1 MAATIRDIRDRTGLS
16 LATISK
22 YLNGG
27 NVLPK
32 NRELIEEAI
41 DALHYE
47 VNELARGLVT
57 NRTKTIGVLVYD
69 IQCLFVGNMLHYLG
83 QELHKSGYAMLICDS
98 CNNEEMEKENLQF
111 LLSRKVDGILIF
123 AVSLTGGFL
132 DPAKRAGVPIVLLDR
147 AFRGEEVD
155 CVEVDSRT
163 AVFRAAQMLIEY
175 GHRKIA
181 LVASDVEYTGV
192 ERKKGYEDALRTYGI
207 SVPEGYRVSGRHS
220 FELGYQGMKG
230 LLAMEEVP
238 TAVILSNYDTTLGGI
253 LALNESDMN
262 CPEDISVIGFDDMLM
277 SKVIRP
283 KLWIVSQPMREM
295 SEKAVQMLLARIG
308 HLEAGGPVRVSFTAS
323 MRMGD
328 SVKKLL

>member
-57 NRTKTIGVLVYD
+57 NRTKTIGVLVDD

-111 LLSRKVDGILIF
+111 FLSRKVDGILIF

-155 CVEVDSRT
+155 CVEVDNRT

-230 LLAMEEVP
+230 LLAMEEAP